1 MGWLN
6 VVQSYHSVKQIGNI
20 IGATFQQLIHVAE
33 KTIFFLVF
41 IPLWQVHIMD
51 RFIQNNLNH
60 MSIKSWLLSDQP
72 MHKLHQKGSK
82 HLTNSEL
89 IAILIQQG
97 TVKENAVDL
106 ARNLLSK
113 CNNDLQKMAKLS
125 VNDLIALKINGIGK
139 SKAIRIIAAIELG
152 SRRIFQQ
159 KLDHQI
165 FQSSDVISYLKYS
178 LQFESREIF
187 MVLLLNQA
195 NKIIHEQIL
204 SEGGITGTVADPR
217 VLFKLALSHEAT
229 GVIICHNHPSGQ
241 LQPSKMDDQLT
252 EKVKKAA
259 QFLDIKLIDHIIVST
274 QGYYSYAEQSPHW

>member
-1 MGWLN
+1 
-6 VVQSYHSVKQIGNI
+6 
-20 IGATFQQLIHVAE
+20 
-33 KTIFFLVF
+33 
-41 IPLWQVHIMD
+41 
-51 RFIQNNLNH
+51 
-60 MSIKSWLLSDQP
+60 MSIKSWSLHDQP
-72 MHKLHQKGSK
+72 MYKLEQKGSK
-82 HLTNSEL
+82 FVSDSEL

-97 TVKENAVDL
+97 TAQENAVDL

-113 CNNDLQKMAKLS
+113 CNYNLKRLAKLS
-125 VNDLIALKINGIGK
+125 VNDLIALKIKGIGK
-139 SKAIRIIAAIELG
+139 AKAIRIVAAIELG

-159 KLDHQI
+159 PLDKNI
-165 FQSSDVISYLKYS
+165 VQSSDVIQHLKYS

-241 LQPSKMDDQLT
+241 LQPSRMDDQLT

>member
-1 MGWLN
+1 M
-6 VVQSYHSVKQIGNI
+6 
-20 IGATFQQLIHVAE
+20 
-33 KTIFFLVF
+33 
-41 IPLWQVHIMD
+41 
-51 RFIQNNLNH
+51 
-60 MSIKSWLLSDQP
+60 MSIKSWSLHDQP
-72 MHKLHQKGSK
+72 MHKLEQKGSK
-82 HLTNSEL
+82 YLSDSEL
-89 IAILIQQG
+89 IAILLQQG
-97 TVKENAVDL
+97 TAQENAVDL

-113 CNNDLQKMAKLS
+113 CDNNLKKLAKLS
-125 VNDLIALKINGIGK
+125 VNDLIALKIKGIGK
-139 SKAIRIIAAIELG
+139 AKAIRIVAAIELG

-159 KLDHQI
+159 HLDKNI
-165 FQSSDVISYLKYS
+165 FQSSDVIQHLKYS

-241 LQPSKMDDQLT
+241 LQPSRMDDLLT

-259 QFLDIKLIDHIIVST
+259 AYLDIKLIDHIIVST
-274 QGYYSYAEQSPHW
+274 QGYYSYAEQNNNW